1 MAGQEGLLSCT
12 NRFARFPQM
21 TAPDP
26 PPASTFLVLP
36 DAAAG
41 ARLQEALARLSPL
54 QRRVV
59 QLHLQHGLD
68 AARIAAQIDAAPA
81 AVAASLAFAT
91 SQLRVQLSDP
101 GREGGADAWIE
112 RCRKLLG
119 APPVAM
125 ARSDSSPPPAAVE
138 RAAVRAQPGQQGLP
152 AQARDGEDER
162 PAPPSA
168 RPRSVPV
175 TLGLWPR
182 LPAALALL
190 VLGVGLMLGW
200 LGWQAWRASRIPAAP
215 AVRSGPQRMPPPSA
229 PEAPL
234 TAPDFLL
241 VLLRQQHPELLETL
255 EFEVWLAEQEAL
267 R

>member
-1 MAGQEGLLSCT
+1 MAAQEGLLSCT
-12 NRFARFPQM
+12 NRFARIPQM
-21 TAPDP
+21 TASDP
-26 PPASTFLVLP
+26 PPASTFLALP

-59 QLHLQHGLD
+59 QLHLRHGLD
-68 AARIAAQIDAAPA
+68 AAGIAAQLEAAPA

-101 GREGGADAWIE
+101 GQEGAADAWIE
-112 RCRKLLG
+112 RCRVLLG
-119 APPVAM
+119 APLDAV
-125 ARSDSSPPPAAVE
+125 ARSDSSPSPAAVGQ
-138 RAAVRAQPGQQGLP
+138 AQACTQPGELGGP
-152 AQARDGEDER
+152 AQARASEVDR

-168 RPRSVPV
+168 RPRSAPV

-190 VLGVGLMLGW
+190 VLGVGLT
-200 LGWQAWRASRIPAAP
+200 LGWQAWRASRVPAAP

-241 VLLRQQHPELLETL
+241 VLLRQQHPDLLENL